1 MTIKTTDGHTC
12 LERGGDMFSIVK
24 FASLHMP
31 SICTDKYDTI
41 INYVK
46 LEVNILMAVISD
58 ITDNKRIPNAFF
70 GVNIM
75 LLLPI
80 MKEIQIMDC
89 EGFKLWCILY
99 FIWNMTYCKNQGFGT
114 QESFAHNY
122 PALISTL
129 LSFGYTPT
137 QLMSDFMCR
146 RSASIMTFFI
156 DKYC

>member
-1 MTIKTTDGHTC
+1 MPIKTTDGHTT
-12 LERGGDMFSIVK
+12 LEGGGDMFTIVK

-31 SICTDKYDTI
+31 SICTDKYETT

-46 LEVNILMAVISD
+46 VEVSILEAIISD
-58 ITDNKRIPNAFF
+58 IVDNKQIPNAIF

-80 MKEIQIMDC
+80 MKEIQIIDC

-99 FIWNMTYCKNQGFGT
+99 FIWNMTFCKNKGFGT

-122 PALISTL
+122 PTLIKTL

-137 QLMSDFMCR
+137 ELMNDFMCR

-156 DKYC
+156 DKYR